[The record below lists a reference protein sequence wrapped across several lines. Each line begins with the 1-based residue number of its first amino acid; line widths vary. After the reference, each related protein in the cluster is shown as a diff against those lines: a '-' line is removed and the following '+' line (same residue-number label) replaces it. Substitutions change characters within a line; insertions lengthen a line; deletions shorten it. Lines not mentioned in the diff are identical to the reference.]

1 MTVTFHFMWRLPV
14 PIKKWGYRKFIG
26 AQTCENELVQEYFA
40 AAHDVV
46 RGQWLLLLLENLR
59 ESGSNFYRRKFI
71 DAKL

>member
-14 PIKKWGYRKFIG
+14 PIKKWSYRKFIG
-26 AQTCENELVQEYFA
+26 AQTCENELVQEYLA
-40 AAHDVV
+40 ATHDVV

-59 ESGSNFYRRKFI
+59 ERGTNFYRRKFI

>member
-26 AQTCENELVQEYFA
+26 AQTCENELVQEYLA

-46 RGQWLLLLLENLR
+46 RGQWLLLLLL
-59 ESGSNFYRRKFI
+59 
-71 DAKL
+71 